1 MPLLKRKPNGEFE
14 DWRVYTPAT
23 NASSSPDSATRKR
36 KVKSEDAGRPG
47 VPSTSS
53 PTSLDSVRPTK
64 RSRKDKHEDS
74 DDRFGVAGD
83 TRSSGTLTGSH
94 VPLMASGTGLQVNN
108 PAAVAGSSTA
118 RDTKQG
124 DPSTSTVDSWF
135 SDPTYGYSIPTPSTS
150 QARAPPKAAAISD
163 IKMAPSAAPTPP
175 KALAKAKAK
184 TPREPKP
191 KPEKRGAIFKKKC
204 PQNILDRL
212 DRVIEQRWERCPSTC
227 LTLIWCQV
235 LHD

>member
-64 RSRKDKHEDS
+64 RSRKVPVKPED
-74 DDRFGVAGD
+74 DDWFGGAGD
-83 TRSSGTLTGSH
+83 SGASTGSR
-94 VPLMASGTGLQVNN
+94 VPSIASRTGLQVNN

-118 RDTKQG
+118 CDTQQG
-124 DPSTSTVDSWF
+124 DPSTPTVDPWF
-135 SDPTYGYSIPTPSTS
+135 SDPTHGYSIPTPSTS
-150 QARAPPKAAAISD
+150 QARAPPKAAATPD
-163 IKMAPSAAPTPP
+163 IKMALSVAPAPP

-184 TPREPKP
+184 IPREPKP

-204 PQNILDRL
+204 PQSILERL